1 MLAFH
6 RQLCYYT
13 CTVKKYAISGDYI
26 MSKWAIA
33 LGIFDII
40 VCVILIFVVL
50 FQHGRS
56 ANLSGTIA
64 GGAETFFGKNKGRTI
79 DALLSKW
86 TTIIAFLF
94 VIVTVILNGLKLAG
108 KI

>member
-1 MLAFH
+1 MLAFPLS
-6 RQLCYYT
+6 LCYYT
-13 CTVKKYAISGDYI
+13 CTVKKYAISEDYI

-33 LGIFDII
+33 LGIIDII

-64 GGAETFFGKNKGRTI
+64 GGAETFFGKNKGRHL
-79 DALLSKW
+79 DVLLSKW

-94 VIVTVILNGLKLAG
+94 VIITVVLNGLKLAG